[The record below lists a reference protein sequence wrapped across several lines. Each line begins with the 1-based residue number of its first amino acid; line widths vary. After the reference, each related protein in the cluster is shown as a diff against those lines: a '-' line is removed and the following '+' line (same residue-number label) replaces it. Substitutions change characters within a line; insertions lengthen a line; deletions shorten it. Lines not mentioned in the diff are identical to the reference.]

1 MELKDFMYTS
11 ESVTEGHP
19 DKVADQISDAILDAI
34 MEKDK
39 ACRVAC
45 ETLITT
51 GVILITGEITTSC
64 YVDMPA
70 VARRVVKDIGY
81 NDLNSGFDWQ
91 TCAVMTSIDQ
101 QSLDI
106 AIGVNS
112 SKGREMG
119 AGDQGLM
126 FGYACTDTSELMP
139 APIIYAH
146 KICRRLAEVR
156 KTGILP
162 FLRPDGK
169 SQVTIQYDDKRPLRA
184 DVVVVAAQ
192 HTEDVDISTVR
203 EGIREEVI
211 TKVFPESFLDDKT
224 VIIINATGRFVVGGP
239 KGDCG
244 LTGRKIIADTYGG
257 QGSHGGGAF
266 SGKDPTKVDRCASY
280 WARHIAKNIVA
291 AGLAEKCELQVAYAI
306 GMAEP
311 VSLLVNTFGTG
322 KIRHAEL
329 LKIIQQ
335 NFSFRPADIIK
346 SLDLLRPIYRK
357 TSVYGHFGRE
367 DPDFLWEMLD
377 KVDILKA
384 AAGV

>member
-1 MELKDFMYTS
+1 MELKDFMFTS

-19 DKVADQISDAILDAI
+19 DKVADQVSDAILDAI

-39 ACRVAC
+39 NCRVAC
-45 ETLITT
+45 ETLVTT
-51 GVILITGEITTSC
+51 GMIFITGEITTSC
-64 YVDMPA
+64 YVDIPA
-70 VARRVVKDIGY
+70 VARQVVKDIGY
-81 NDLNSGFDWQ
+81 NDQNSGFDWR
-91 TCAVMTSIDQ
+91 TCAVLVSLDQ
-101 QSLDI
+101 QSPDI
-106 AIGVNS
+106 AVGVNS
-112 SKGREMG
+112 ARGREMG

-126 FGYACTDTSELMP
+126 FGYACTDTPELMP
-139 APIIYAH
+139 APILYAH

-169 SQVTIQYDDKRPLRA
+169 SQVTIQYDDKKPLRA

-192 HTEDVDISTVR
+192 HTEDVDIETVR
-203 EGIREEVI
+203 EGVREEVI
-211 TKVFPESFLDDKT
+211 KKVFPERFLDDRT
-224 VIIINATGRFVVGGP
+224 AIFINTTGRFVVGGP

-244 LTGRKIIADTYGG
+244 LTGRKVIADTYGG
-257 QGSHGGGAF
+257 QGSHGGGSF

-291 AGLAEKCELQVAYAI
+291 AGLAETCEVQVAYTI
-306 GMAEP
+306 GLPDP

-329 LKIIQQ
+329 LKVIQQ

-367 DPDFLWEMLD
+367 DPDFLWENLD
-377 KVDILKA
+377 KVEMLRA
-384 AAGV
+384 VAGI